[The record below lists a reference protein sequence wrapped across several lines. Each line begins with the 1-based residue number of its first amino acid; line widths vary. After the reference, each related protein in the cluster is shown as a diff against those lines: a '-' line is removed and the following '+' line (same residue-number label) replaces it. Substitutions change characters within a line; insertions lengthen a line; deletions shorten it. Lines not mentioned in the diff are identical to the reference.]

1 MDNQNGG
8 VATQTSQNTQY
19 ILTLDEFQKMME
31 KTARLGSLRFV
42 TWMRKEGLI

>member
-1 MDNQNGG
+1 MDNQSSG
-8 VATQTSQNTQY
+8 VAAQTSQNTQY
-19 ILTLDEFQKMME
+19 VLTLDELQKLME